1 MNFSE
6 SIKNFSTRIEQLKAN
21 ITTEEATKTAM
32 VLPFFQLLGYDVFNP
47 LEFVP
52 EFTADTGTKKGEK
65 VDYAI
70 LQNGDPTMI
79 IEVKPVNTELSN
91 KHLNQLFRYFTV
103 TKARFGILTN
113 GVIYK
118 FYSDLDEANKMDS
131 MPFMEIN
138 LLNLKPRAI
147 KELNK
152 FQKECFDVK
161 EILNSASDLKYTSL
175 LKTAIEEQFNDP
187 SEQFVRALIKNIYTG
202 TKTQAIIDRF
212 KEMTRIAIN
221 DYISDLLNQKLQ
233 SVLSRD
239 ISGESSDS
247 YSVTPEE
254 KEYDFLPEELEALD
268 YVKNTFNFTNVAYK
282 KTSGYAYMYIE
293 DSPSKWIFRIYIQ
306 QKRKLLVLHKFN
318 DTTYETEYYFD
329 DVTLL
334 EQLEELIKDVY
345 QRLN

>member
-1 MNFSE
+1 
-6 SIKNFSTRIEQLKAN
+6 
-21 ITTEEATKTAM
+21 M

-70 LQNGDPTMI
+70 MQNNDPIMI
-79 IEVKPVNTELSN
+79 VEVKPVNTELSN

-113 GVIYK
+113 GIIYK

-131 MPFMEIN
+131 VPFMEID
-138 LLNLKPRAI
+138 LLNLKPHSI

-152 FQKECFDVK
+152 FQKECFDVQ

-175 LKTAIEEQFNDP
+175 LKAAIEEQFNNP

-239 ISGESSDS
+239 DTSIEPQN
-247 YSVTPEE
+247 TPSELSE
-254 KEYDFLPEELEALD
+254 GKGYKFLPEELEVLD
-268 YVKNTFNFTNVAYK
+268 YIKNMLGLKNVSYK
-282 KTSGYAYMYIE
+282 KTSAYAYMYIE
-293 DSPSKWIFRIYIQ
+293 NSSKWILRIYIQ
-306 QKRKLLVLHKFN
+306 QKKKLLVLHKFD

-329 DVTLL
+329 DIELL

-345 QRLN
+345 QRFN